1 MFPQLKDMI
10 LQLESSFNM
19 FMCVWWGKKKKQM
32 LYKYR
37 LFYKHTEYSKTNA
50 SLCKTIFNRM
60 LEQNSFPIHTKHEA
74 LYLDTKHV
82 LLQVTL

>member
-1 MFPQLKDMI
+1 
-10 LQLESSFNM
+10 M
-19 FMCVWWGKKKKQM
+19 FMCVCDEKKKKKK
-32 LYKYR
+32 LHKYR

-50 SLCKTIFNRM
+50 SLYKTIFKRM
-60 LEQNSFPIHTKHEA
+60 LEQNSFPVHTKHEA